1 MLYLFSCSDP
11 SKRKLALEGKLV
23 NTKKF
28 EESQQRPQD
37 YISLSI
43 G

>member
-11 SKRKLALEGKLV
+11 SKRTLALERKLV

-37 YISLSI
+37 YISLAI